1 MASAVSPITQ
11 FQSGSYL
18 TIAEYKNAPTAID
31 YNNLV
36 VGGTSAQQDAELAS
50 VIQRASS
57 WVDIYVNQPLI
68 AQNFQE
74 QSRTRITQEG
84 FMVISPDYNNVVAV
98 NSLAYG
104 ATPTAMTTVPATS
117 LTSIWFEKSQFIYP
131 MSQVG
136 IGYSSQGP
144 LSFGFPP
151 SVRSRI
157 YAAYNYTAGYCNGL
171 INTASAGATSFTMI
185 DPICLTAGTL
195 VTIYDGQYTEQVT
208 ISSSY
213 TYGSS
218 TINITSALK
227 YAHASGVAVGNMPQA
242 VKEAAILATT
252 DFLKVRGDNSLTMGI
267 TTRASS
273 GPSAGS
279 VFGSDLQLA
288 KELLAPFRRMR

>member
-1 MASAVSPITQ
+1 MTSAVSPITQ

-57 WVDIYVNQPLI
+57 WIDIYVNQPLI

-84 FMVISPDYNNVVAV
+84 FMVISPDYNNVVAL

-104 ATPTAMTTVPATS
+104 ATPTAMTTVTDGALQS
-117 LTSIWFEKSQFIYP
+117 CWFEKSQIIYP

-151 SVRSRI
+151 TVRSRI
-157 YAAYNYTAGYCNGL
+157 YAAYNYCAGYCNGL
-171 INTASAGATSFTMI
+171 ISSATAGQSSFTMI
-185 DPICLTAGTL
+185 DPIGLTAGTV
-195 VTIYDGQYTEQVT
+195 VTIYDGQYTEQVVV
-208 ISSSY
+208 SPSY
-213 TYGSS
+213 VYGSS
-218 TINITSALK
+218 TVAITSALK

-252 DFLKVRGDNSLTMGI
+252 DFLKVRGDNSLTMAI
-267 TTRASS
+267 TTRATA
-273 GPSAGS
+273 GPAASS
-279 VFGSDLQLA
+279 VFGSDLELA
-288 KELLAPFRRMR
+288 KQLLAPFRRMR

>member
-1 MASAVSPITQ
+1 MTSAVSPITQ

-57 WVDIYVNQPLI
+57 FIDIYVNQPLI

-84 FMVISPDYNNVVAV
+84 FMVISPDFNNVVSL
-98 NSLAYG
+98 NSLSYG
-104 ATPTAMTTVPATS
+104 ATPTAMTAVTDGALQS
-117 LTSIWFEKSQFIYP
+117 CWFEKSQIIYP

-151 SVRSRI
+151 TVRSRI

-171 INTASAGATSFTMI
+171 ISSASAGASSFTMI
-185 DPICLTAGTL
+185 DPIGLTAGTV
-195 VTIYDGQYTEQVT
+195 VTIYDGQYTEQVIVSPT
-208 ISSSY
+208 Y

-218 TINITSALK
+218 TVAITSPLK

-242 VKEAAILATT
+242 VKEAAILVTT
-252 DFLKVRGDNSLTMGI
+252 DFLKVRGDNSLTMGV
-267 TTRASS
+267 TTRATS
-273 GPSAGS
+273 GPSVQS
-279 VFGSDLQLA
+279 IIGSDLALA

>member
-1 MASAVSPITQ
+1 MTAAVSPITQ

-57 WVDIYVNQPLI
+57 WIDIYVNQPLI

-84 FMVISPDYNNVVAV
+84 FMVISPDYNNVVAL

-104 ATPTAMTTVPATS
+104 ATPTAMTTVTDGALQS
-117 LTSIWFEKSQFIYP
+117 CWFEKSQIIYP

-151 SVRSRI
+151 TVRSRI
-157 YAAYNYTAGYCNGL
+157 YAAYNYCAGYCNGL
-171 INTASAGATSFTMI
+171 ISSATAGQSSFTMI
-185 DPICLTAGTL
+185 DPIGLTAGTV
-195 VTIYDGQYTEQVT
+195 VTIYDGQYTEQVVV
-208 ISSSY
+208 SPSY

-218 TINITSALK
+218 TVAITSPLK

-252 DFLKVRGDNSLTMGI
+252 DFLKVRGDNSLTMAI
-267 TTRASS
+267 TTRATA
-273 GPSAGS
+273 GPAASS
-279 VFGSDLQLA
+279 VFGSDLELA
-288 KELLAPFRRMR
+288 KQLLAPFRRMR

>member
-11 FQSGSYL
+11 FQSGAYL

-31 YNNLV
+31 YSNLV
-36 VGGTSAQQDAELAS
+36 VGGTAAQQDAELAT

-57 WVDIYVNQPLI
+57 YIDIYVNQPLI

-74 QSRTRITQEG
+74 QSRTRMTQEG
-84 FMVISPDYNNVVAV
+84 YLVISPDFNNVVSL
-98 NSLAYG
+98 NSLSYG
-104 ATPTAMTTVPATS
+104 AVPTNLVTASATS
-117 LTSIWFEKSQFIYP
+117 LLSCWFEKSQIIYP
-131 MSQVG
+131 LSQLG
-136 IGYSSQGP
+136 LTYSSQGP

-151 SVRSRI
+151 STRSKI

-171 INTASAGATSFTMI
+171 ISSATSGSTSFAMI
-185 DPICLTAGTL
+185 DPIGLTAGTV

-208 ISSSY
+208 VSPTY

-218 TINITSALK
+218 TVNITTGLK
-227 YAHASGVAVGNMPQA
+227 YTHTSGAAVGNMPQA
-242 VKEAAILATT
+242 VKQAAILVTT
-252 DFLKVRGDNSLTMGI
+252 DFLKVRGDNSLTMSV

-273 GPSAGS
+273 GPS
-279 VFGSDLQLA
+279 VQDIIGSDIALA

>member
-1 MASAVSPITQ
+1 MVSAVSPITQ

-36 VGGTSAQQDAELAS
+36 VGGTSAQQDAELTS

-57 WVDIYVNQPLI
+57 WIDIYVNQPLI

-84 FMVISPDYNNVVAV
+84 FLVISPDYNNVVAL

-104 ATPTAMTTVPATS
+104 ATPTAMTTVSDGALQS
-117 LTSIWFEKSQFIYP
+117 CWFEKTQIIYP

-151 SVRSRI
+151 STRSRI
-157 YAAYNYTAGYCNGL
+157 YAAYNYCAGFCNGL
-171 INTASAGATSFTMI
+171 ISSATANASSFTMI
-185 DPICLTAGTL
+185 DPIGLTAGTV
-195 VTIYDGQYTEQVT
+195 VTIYDGQYTEQVVV
-208 ISSSY
+208 SPSY
-213 TYGSS
+213 IYGSS
-218 TINITSALK
+218 IVAITGTLK
-227 YAHASGVAVGNMPQA
+227 YTHASGVAVGNMPQA
-242 VKEAAILATT
+242 IKEAAILATT
-252 DFLKVRGDNSLTMGI
+252 DFLKVRGDNSLTMAI
-267 TTRASS
+267 TTRANS
-273 GPSAGS
+273 GPAAGS
-279 VFGSDLQLA
+279 VFGSDLELA
-288 KELLAPFRRMR
+288 KQLLAPFRRMR

>member
-1 MASAVSPITQ
+1 MVSAVSPITQ
-11 FQSGSYL
+11 FQSGAYL

-84 FMVISPDYNNVVAV
+84 FMVISPDYNNVVAL

-104 ATPTAMTTVPATS
+104 ATPTAMTTVSDGALQS
-117 LTSIWFEKSQFIYP
+117 CWFEKSQIIYP

-151 SVRSRI
+151 TVRSRI
-157 YAAYNYTAGYCNGL
+157 YAAYNYCAGYCNGL
-171 INTASAGATSFTMI
+171 ISTATANQSSFTMI
-185 DPICLTAGTL
+185 DPIGLTAGTV
-195 VTIYDGQYTEQVT
+195 VTIYDGQYTEQVVV
-208 ISSSY
+208 SPSY
-213 TYGSS
+213 VYGSS
-218 TINITSALK
+218 TVAITGTLK
-227 YAHASGVAVGNMPQA
+227 YAHASGAAVGNMPQA

-273 GPSAGS
+273 GPAAGS